1 MGSSSLARDRTRA
14 PCIVSVESQPLGS
27 PSTAVVSGFWST
39 ILSLWLWSFRGS
51 WVKPGAGGGGPQG
64 VNHRCFFLSFSIP
77 PSLSESIH
85 LLTPDCTLLAL
96 QTWAGLSEL
105 PLPHQITGT
114 IPSTLKCGWEFIK
127 MIRKDDHTFNCQR
140 NIYWWLTVQG
150 VGGGEWNTGFF
161 PLFHLFEEHLHDLG
175 ISDPPVCGETI
186 GFSSVQSDCIG
197 LLHLWLQRI

>member
-64 VNHRCFFLSFSIP
+64 VNHRRCFFLSFSIP

-150 VGGGEWNTGFF
+150 VGGGSEIQVFSPYSTCLRNTFMIWGSLTPQFVGR
-161 PLFHLFEEHLHDLG
+161 PLG
-175 ISDPPVCGETI
+175 
-186 GFSSVQSDCIG
+186 SVQFS
-197 LLHLWLQRI
+197 LTV